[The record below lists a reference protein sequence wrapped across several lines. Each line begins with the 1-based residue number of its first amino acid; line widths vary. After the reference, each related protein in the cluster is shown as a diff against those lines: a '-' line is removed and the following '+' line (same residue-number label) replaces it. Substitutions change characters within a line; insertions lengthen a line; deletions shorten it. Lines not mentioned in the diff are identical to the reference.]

1 MEKEIKFRA
10 LRLDNNCF
18 AFGYLEYNHRY
29 NTSFIHTTIGVIDDR
44 FVVNSETVEQF
55 TGLQDK
61 NGVDIYEGDIVT
73 FKANYTNKPC
83 GYMHAIVVIGIYE
96 LELHAKN
103 GEIYSA
109 NDETDEF
116 PYAHCEIIGNILE
129 NPELQ

>member
-61 NGVDIYEGDIVT
+61 NGVDIYEGDILEYIADVYHDIKLITQVIWNNDFAT
-73 FKANYTNKPC
+73 FALEDDKVFDWVRYN
-83 GYMHAIVVIGIYE
+83 GI
-96 LELHAKN
+96 KV
-103 GEIYSA
+103 
-109 NDETDEF
+109 
-116 PYAHCEIIGNILE
+116 IGNIHE
-129 NPELQ
+129 NKELLK